1 MWMSQVR
8 ATIDVMSTRS
18 RLVVIVLV
26 LTGSAWLASPAMAA
40 PVEQYHGKVVT
51 MAHKAGGK
59 AAVVRDGGRRLL
71 TLSRGFRIDPG
82 PRVKVYLVA
91 GRVRRDGDVQDFVDL
106 GKLKGSKGR
115 QQYRIPAGVNV
126 AKYRTVVFWCVP
138 FTQALA
144 RAELA
149 RS

>member
-1 MWMSQVR
+1 MPMSQLG
-8 ATIDVMSTRS
+8 ATMDVMSTSS
-18 RLVVIVLV
+18 RVALALIFVLAAW
-26 LTGSAWLASPAMAA
+26 SAPPAMAA

-51 MAHKAGGK
+51 MAHSASGK

-82 PRVKVYLVA
+82 PKVKVYLVA
-91 GRVRRDGDVQDFVDL
+91 GRVRRDGDVKDFVDL
-106 GKLKGSKGR
+106 GTLKGSKGR

-144 RAELA
+144 RVELQ